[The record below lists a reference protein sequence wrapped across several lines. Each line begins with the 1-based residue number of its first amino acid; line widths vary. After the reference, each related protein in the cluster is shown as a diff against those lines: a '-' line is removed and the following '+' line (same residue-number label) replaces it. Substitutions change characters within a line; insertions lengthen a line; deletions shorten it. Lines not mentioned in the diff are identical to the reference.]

1 MLFLQDMLMELFEEL
16 SSSAK
21 VGCQEGAFPTE
32 DVSRPVV
39 SLHKP
44 LDLVASLFFFFNFKY
59 SHINPKANKKVTSLK
74 S

>member
-1 MLFLQDMLMELFEEL
+1 MLFLQDMLMQLFEEL

-44 LDLVASLFFFFNFKY
+44 LDLVASLFFFFHFKY
-59 SHINPKANKKVTSLK
+59 SHINTKANKKVTSLK

>member
-1 MLFLQDMLMELFEEL
+1 MLMELFEEL

-44 LDLVASLFFFFNFKY
+44 LDLVASLFFFFHFKY